1 MALPDCVG
9 AWRYAKDA
17 PPFVERSRIDHPVC
31 VYAVPKQIV
40 DVGHERDCHP
50 AATGIESPVVL
61 HEPGMF
67 FSAPLAGE
75 AMVVSTNKVDTATT
89 TGRTTDARRSTIK
102 AFGLDMSRNVVLP
115 TLDSREWVTGDRDPP
130 IS

>member
-1 MALPDCVG
+1 
-9 AWRYAKDA
+9 
-17 PPFVERSRIDHPVC
+17 
-31 VYAVPKQIV
+31 
-40 DVGHERDCHP
+40 
-50 AATGIESPVVL
+50 
-61 HEPGMF
+61 
-67 FSAPLAGE
+67 
-75 AMVVSTNKVDTATT
+75 MVVSTNKVDTATT